1 MIIGH
6 KKQWQFLKKI
16 SETGNISHA
25 FLFSGQE
32 KLGKKKVATEWI
44 SSLFGQ
50 DIEKKTHPDFT
61 IIEPA
66 GKEIQIGQIKEL
78 IRGLSLKPYSAPF
91 KAVLID
97 KAHLMNSE
105 AQSSL
110 LKTLEEPKGNTLLI
124 LVSEEPSRL
133 LPTIISRVQTVK
145 FYPVAVEEMRKGLGG
160 KEIVSEE
167 IFNISLGSPG
177 QALDLTLDNQKKS
190 DFDKKFREIE
200 NISKSDLYQKFEYV
214 KTLTEDTVDLKEIL
228 KIWASYFRNVLI
240 SKILGKKEGN
250 YSLEKTKNILY
261 SIQSANYLISNTN
274 VNSRLL
280 LETLMV
286 ELN

>member
-44 SSLFGQ
+44 SFLFGQ
-50 DIEKKTHPDFT
+50 DIEKKAHPDFI

-66 GKEIQIGQIKEL
+66 GKEIQIDQIKEL
-78 IRGLSLKPYSAPF
+78 IRSLSLKPHSAPF
-91 KAVLID
+91 KAVIID
-97 KAHLMNSE
+97 KAHLMNPE

-124 LVSEEPSRL
+124 LVSEEPNHL
-133 LPTIISRVQTVK
+133 LPTIVSRVQTVK
-145 FYPVAVEEMRKGLGG
+145 FYPVGIEEMKKGLGD
-160 KEIVSEE
+160 KRTDLEE

-177 QALDLTLDNQKKS
+177 QALDLTLDSQKKA
-190 DFDKKFREIE
+190 DFDKKIKEIE
-200 NISKSDLYQKFEYV
+200 SISKSDLYQRFEYV
-214 KTLTEDTVDLKEIL
+214 KTLTENSLDLKETL
-228 KIWASYFRNVLI
+228 KVWTFYFRNILI
-240 SKILGKKEGN
+240 SKISGKKKDD
-250 YSLEKTKNILY
+250 YPLEKIKKILH

-280 LETLMV
+280 LETLMI
-286 ELN
+286 EI